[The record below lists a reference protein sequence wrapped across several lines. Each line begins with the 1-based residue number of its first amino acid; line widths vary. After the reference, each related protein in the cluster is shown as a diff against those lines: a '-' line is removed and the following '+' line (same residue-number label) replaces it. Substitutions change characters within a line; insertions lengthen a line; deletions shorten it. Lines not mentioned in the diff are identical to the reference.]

1 MTALITFTQLAA
13 KDLLGVQPRAAEP
26 DAHLLA
32 AEAWL
37 KRAHDRSADDGV
49 SYGYSLR
56 GGWRPSY
63 RETSG
68 YIAATFF
75 ALARHRWEPA
85 YRERALRVCRWLLGV
100 QNADGSFSNPR
111 YGDDGIVFDTGRSGA
126 ATRRSPSR
134 TGRPSSSS
142 MQ

>member
-1 MTALITFTQLAA
+1 MTGLITFTQLAA

-100 QNADGSFSNPR
+100 QNADGSFANPR
-111 YGDDGIVFDTGRSGA
+111 YGDDGIVFDTGQDLFGLVTQIA
-126 ATRRSPSR
+126 
-134 TGRPSSSS
+134 
-142 MQ
+142 